1 MKIRQ
6 GRHASSL
13 IWCWIWMIGITCAI
27 NPDATWA
34 VSRIAQERTKE
45 TISGVKVAPDNV
57 VDRKYD
63 VGELLNRLKVEL
75 PDVQNPRDEFLRQLS
90 IRAEM
95 DVTTTDPW
103 AKQSSSLL
111 DGGNV
116 KWLDHSSFGLLEKI
130 DIHNRVSEA
139 IKIMNQFGFR
149 KVNLRVTIVRCSA
162 ETWPALPIQWD
173 AVLPA
178 SGKEWPSVNAD
189 KAVFASGVLEQ
200 GEPPVQAKLESVD
213 VLRVAEAL
221 AHDRNSNFKFMRMAS
236 IPVGA
241 SCICCDGTA
250 NPFLDRASDE
260 PKIQTVFIGTAI
272 QPRLRSFNNEEVSL
286 EFRVSQSR
294 FDGFEKFTKLTESGQ
309 QTIELP
315 LIKQGHIESHAD
327 IQIGQMFVVGGW
339 ETVDEETKRRVLI
352 LIEPE
357 LEANTNDSLTKLFAT
372 HFYRGKA
379 KLADPKHTVVTSY
392 FVGDMIDSAF
402 WPTVDE
408 WPNRPIDSKTLG
420 FKPDE
425 LIANIKNMF
434 EPASWAE
441 ENSIR
446 FYKNTLSLIVNNTS
460 EVHDQVQDSL
470 ELLRDVMDKVERGA
484 DIEVIAFS
492 GAESAIKEVLPP
504 DFDPAKESLTPYEKY
519 FLVKAIERENDLTKY
534 PTREDKHVNY
544 PSMHLS
550 SGIAVDVPL
559 REITGL
565 SIAPQLWTF
574 RVLYNQDGLGFRLGR
589 PKIQDL
595 TNGHSLL
602 VDVTDQKNG
611 DVIDGN
617 GKAGEVLPERPSERL
632 YVLLT
637 LRPPSLKRT
646 TAVLGRMIKQ

>member
-1 MKIRQ
+1 MKIRH
-6 GRHASSL
+6 GRPASFL
-13 IWCWIWMIGITCAI
+13 IWCWFWMIGFACTT
-27 NPDATWA
+27 NPGATWA
-34 VSRIAQERTKE
+34 VAKIVQEPSKE
-45 TISGVKVAPDNV
+45 TISAEKAAPFDV
-57 VDRKYD
+57 IERKYD
-63 VGELLNRLKVEL
+63 VGELLNRLKTEL
-75 PDVQNPRDEFLRQLS
+75 PDIENPRDEFLRQLS

-116 KWLDHSSFGLLEKI
+116 KWLDDSSFGLLEKT

-139 IKIMNQFGFR
+139 IKLMNQFGFR

-162 ETWPALPIQWD
+162 ETWPALPIKWD

-178 SGKEWPSVNAD
+178 SGKEWPSVNSDNAGI
-189 KAVFASGVLEQ
+189 ASGVLEQ
-200 GEPPVQAKLESVD
+200 REPPVQAKLEWED

-221 AHDRNSNFKFMRMAS
+221 AHDRTSNFKFMRMAS

-260 PKIQTVFIGTAI
+260 PKIRTAFIGTAI
-272 QPRLRSFNNEEVSL
+272 QPRLRSFNNDEVSL

-294 FDGFEKFTKLTESGQ
+294 FDGFEKFTKHLDLGQ

-352 LIEPE
+352 FIEPE
-357 LEANTNDSLTKLFAT
+357 LEANTDDSLTKLFAT
-372 HFYRGKA
+372 HFHRGKA
-379 KLADPKHTVVTSY
+379 KLADPKHTVVTVY

-425 LIANIKNMF
+425 LIANIKNMV
-434 EPASWAE
+434 EPTSWAE
-441 ENSIR
+441 KDSIR

-460 EVHDQVQDSL
+460 EVHDQVQDVL
-470 ELLRDVMDKVERGA
+470 ELLRELLDQVVRGA
-484 DIEVIAFS
+484 DIEVITFS

-504 DFDPAKESLTPYEKY
+504 DFDPAKESLTPYENY
-519 FLVKAIERENDLTKY
+519 FLVNAIEREDDVTKY

-544 PSMHLS
+544 PSIHLG

-559 REITGL
+559 RDITGL

-574 RVLYNQDGLGFRLGR
+574 RVLFKQDGLAFRLSGT
-589 PKIQDL
+589 KYQDL
-595 TNGHSLL
+595 MNGHSLL
-602 VDVTDQKNG
+602 VDVTDQEID
-611 DVIDGN
+611 DVIEGN
-617 GKAGEVLPERPSERL
+617 GKAGEVLPERSSERL
-632 YVLLT
+632 YALLT
-637 LRPPSLKRT
+637 LRPPSSKRS
-646 TAVLGRMIKQ
+646 TAVLGRTIK